1 MTPTG
6 DIEAQPEED
15 AAVAQREREERR
27 KRAITG
33 EASHGLWQRVSYR
46 RALAEGVVIYIAWR
60 LLVLV
65 PITFW
70 PAALFPFVL
79 LGLLVLHFAPP
90 VWASL
95 RIIATR
101 REKMSRRFFKL
112 AIVLASLCAAADVLV
127 ALFAGDPAQPF
138 DGPTYGPD
146 IARLFGT
153 AGPHAHPLSF
163 TTLLVNSLENWGFL
177 LIYFVIATIC
187 TRLAQGGF
195 LRFTMPAGDGRVTL

>member
-6 DIEAQPEED
+6 DIEAPPD
-15 AAVAQREREERR
+15 DNAAAHREREERR

-33 EASHGLWQRVSYR
+33 EASHGLWQRVTFR
-46 RALAEGVVIYIAWR
+46 RAIVEGIIVYVAWR

-79 LGLLVLHFAPP
+79 LGLLILHFTPP
-90 VWASL
+90 VWATM

-112 AIVLASLCAAADVLV
+112 ALVLAAFCAVADLLV
-127 ALFAGDPAQPF
+127 ALVAGDPAQPF
-138 DGPTYGPD
+138 GGPTYGPD
-146 IARLFGT
+146 IARLFIA
-153 AGPHAHPLSF
+153 AGPHAHPLAV
-163 TTLLVNSLENWGFL
+163 TTLLGNSLENLGFL

-195 LRFTMPAGDGRVTL
+195 LRFTMPSGDGRVTL